1 MNADCLP
8 RGAYGRFAPYL
19 NLPPLPVGNMGDV
32 IQPMAMEH
40 LLASVAPD
48 QCFWYAH
55 PGVEGVDQGD
65 RIGEFFSDNI
75 SGDSS
80 RLIHL
85 TPDHA
90 EKVETTK
97 QLELLISSRA
107 VLRTCVLRSLVFY
120 CAVNLMQDY
129 D

>member
-1 MNADCLP
+1 
-8 RGAYGRFAPYL
+8 
-19 NLPPLPVGNMGDV
+19 MGDV

-55 PGVEGVDQGD
+55 PGVEVVDQGN

-90 EKVETTK
+90 EKVEKTK
-97 QLELLISSRA
+97 QCGSCSSLH
-107 VLRTCVLRSLVFY
+107 VLSFAPAVLRSLLFC
-120 CAVNLMQDY
+120 CAVSLMPKHD
-129 D
+129 

>member
-1 MNADCLP
+1 
-8 RGAYGRFAPYL
+8 
-19 NLPPLPVGNMGDV
+19 MGDV

-55 PGVEGVDQGD
+55 PGVESVDQGN

-85 TPDHA
+85 TPDDA
-90 EKVETTK
+90 EKVENTK
-97 QLELLISSRA
+97 QYGSSSSLHA
-107 VLRTCVLRSLVFY
+107 PPFAPAVLRSLVI
-120 CAVNLMQDY
+120 CSALI
-129 D
+129 